1 MSKNTA
7 KIKSFNPI
15 ILSEFITIDRTV
27 ASAYVI
33 VMHIALEKG
42 SIMDTINYQ
51 DFWAKNIA
59 DIENSRGIK
68 APSRAKYDF
77 AIAYPDPDTL
87 PLEELSE
94 SIRSSLLEQ
103 GRNLAIYPDPLGY
116 EPLRHFINAKIKKT
130 RNIDV
135 DPNQILLTNG
145 SLEALRIVA
154 NLVIDPGDIILT
166 EDYTYRGALD
176 IFRQSQALTIG
187 IECDSE
193 GMIPEYL
200 DKKIQLSKKEK
211 KRIKLVYTI
220 PTFQNPQGQLMGKE
234 RRLAILDITK
244 KHGIPILEDDCYAD
258 LAFDQTPDN
267 AIFSLDTHNS
277 TLYLGSYS
285 KIIAPGIRL
294 GFLVADHDVIK
305 KSMVVKSGGGYNELI
320 ASAVNSFSH
329 SYLEKHI
336 NKINKK
342 LKTKRDAMLAS
353 LSENLSGIGNWNQ
366 PKGGLYLWLKMPP
379 SINLSQ
385 MQQLAFNSNI
395 GYLSGNVWAADQT
408 SGQNLARLC
417 FGYNTPE
424 EIDSGISQ
432 LTKILENEGHIS

>member
-1 MSKNTA
+1 
-7 KIKSFNPI
+7 
-15 ILSEFITIDRTV
+15 
-27 ASAYVI
+27 
-33 VMHIALEKG
+33 
-42 SIMDTINYQ
+42 MDTINYQ

-116 EPLRHFINAKIKKT
+116 EPLRQFISTKIKKT

-193 GMIPEYL
+193 GMIPENL

-234 RRLAILDITK
+234 RR
-244 KHGIPILEDDCYAD
+244 
-258 LAFDQTPDN
+258 
-267 AIFSLDTHNS
+267 
-277 TLYLGSYS
+277 
-285 KIIAPGIRL
+285 
-294 GFLVADHDVIK
+294 IK
-305 KSMVVKSGGGYNELI
+305 
-320 ASAVNSFSH
+320 
-329 SYLEKHI
+329 
-336 NKINKK
+336 
-342 LKTKRDAMLAS
+342 
-353 LSENLSGIGNWNQ
+353 
-366 PKGGLYLWLKMPP
+366 
-379 SINLSQ
+379 
-385 MQQLAFNSNI
+385 
-395 GYLSGNVWAADQT
+395 
-408 SGQNLARLC
+408 
-417 FGYNTPE
+417 
-424 EIDSGISQ
+424 
-432 LTKILENEGHIS
+432 